1 MGWCHEFGPQIRE
14 GCGHP
19 MRAGESAC
27 SCPQCGVV
35 CQGRFAGCAEVWARG
50 PREVH
55 VVSPPAALARR
66 TPTPARVTRTPAA
79 QPSGAEQAR
88 TEVLAWLQ
96 AAFDGLRDEL
106 SVLAGGLARQ
116 QAVLSD
122 LSENRDS
129 EVASALSE
137 VRSWAAELR
146 NETLR
151 LQGFERAVAEQLRA
165 DVSATIE
172 QGVDRVA
179 SARQDDVRRALA
191 NVEERATALAEET
204 DRLQAF
210 GQTLA
215 EQLRAEVAKT
225 VQDGMSSLM
234 AAAAKTD
241 HPLAD
246 VPPTPP
252 VDTSQDLADELRAE
266 TERLQRFGETLADSV
281 REAVTSALQQ
291 AQLPGGASTPVP
303 PGSPPLAPPGTP
315 APAHAGAETLPLAP
329 AVAEDTPAV
338 AEDTPPPERAPAR
351 VGRKPAAT
359 APGGAPA
366 IPAALELPSSA
377 LVGPTLATAAV
388 DALTLARVARRRRRI
403 PATPSAGLHRADP
416 LLTDV
421 LRRLERFAMGR
432 RTAANRARTVES
444 TGRWGVDALPLGANG
459 DAEVAV
465 DLRETNGLAL
475 TGAGAADVARAMAVT
490 FFFRHRPP
498 AELLVIGEDFLA
510 GTAGVPGLVRA
521 ATVDAALA
529 VLGLA
534 PDGADM
540 DAEDTDVPSR
550 RSPAP
555 RLALI
560 SGVPEDELE
569 RLRQSVDQRPDLGVT
584 VVSVGGANP
593 RAAASIDVDT
603 GGVPSGLQPAAW
615 ADRLGDARLF
625 SLTEPEAA
633 ELVALADTSRREGED
648 LLAPELNGEVCNVT
662 ELVGRTATRAAPLI
676 DVRMLGAF
684 RIEVG
689 GEEIRGGLRTK
700 ARELLAFHLLHPE
713 GASLDAAVDA
723 LWPEADPGRGSEWFW
738 TALGNLRSRLRT
750 ACGIKDMKIIDRV
763 GDTYRLEV
771 ERFGVDVWRFE
782 EELAASSPGQR
793 HAVPSTA
800 ALEQAVAE
808 YGGEL
813 LNGDPWQ
820 WVEGAREDL
829 RRRAIDAVAHLA
841 ERRLEADDLDGALA
855 ALEHGLEIDAV
866 SEELYR
872 RTMEIQGQLSRRDAI
887 RGTFRLLQARLA
899 AYGLTPESATEKVF
913 GDLVAGA

>member
-1 MGWCHEFGPQIRE
+1 
-14 GCGHP
+14 

-35 CQGRFAGCAEVWARG
+35 CRGRFAGCAEVWARG

-66 TPTPARVTRTPAA
+66 TPTPVRVARTPAE
-79 QPSGAEQAR
+79 QPAGAEQAR

-129 EVASALSE
+129 EVATALEE
-137 VRSWAAELR
+137 VRGWASELR

-151 LQGFERAVAEQLRA
+151 LQGFERAVADQLRA
-165 DVSATIE
+165 DVSSTIE
-172 QGVDRVA
+172 QGVDRMVSIQEDAA
-179 SARQDDVRRALA
+179 STQESTANTRQDDVRQALA
-191 NVEERATALAEET
+191 QVEERATALREET
-204 DRLQAF
+204 DRLQEF
-210 GQTLA
+210 GQSLA

-225 VQDGMSSLM
+225 VEDGMSTLM
-234 AAAAKTD
+234 AAAAKTSL
-241 HPLAD
+241 PEQPEAD
-246 VPPTPP
+246 EEASAEPAP
-252 VDTSQDLADELRAE
+252 DLAAELRAE

-281 REAVTSALQQ
+281 RDAVTSALQN
-291 AQLPGGASTPVP
+291 AQLPGGAAPVAATPDAPASPEPV
-303 PGSPPLAPPGTP
+303 GASATSAAESPPVVEP
-315 APAHAGAETLPLAP
+315 AAEPQPAAA
-329 AVAEDTPAV
+329 
-338 AEDTPPPERAPAR
+338 RPAR
-351 VGRKPAAT
+351 KVAASSGT
-359 APGGAPA
+359 AAL
-366 IPAALELPSSA
+366 PAALELPSGV

-388 DALTLARVARRRRRI
+388 DALTLARVARRRRRVPTT
-403 PATPSAGLHRADP
+403 PAAGLHRADP

-421 LRRLERFAMGR
+421 LRRLERFALGR
-432 RTAANRARTVES
+432 RAAAGRARTGEPA
-444 TGRWGVDALPLGANG
+444 GRWGIDAIPLGATG
-459 DAEVAV
+459 DVEVAV

-475 TGAGAADVARAMAVT
+475 RGPAAADVARAMAVT

-498 AELLVIGEDFLA
+498 AELMVIGDDILA
-510 GTAGVPGLVRA
+510 GAAGVPGFSRA
-521 ATVDAALA
+521 ATVDAALT
-529 VLGLA
+529 VLGLEGDHDD
-534 PDGADM
+534 DGDP
-540 DAEDTDVPSR
+540 T
-550 RSPAP
+550 PAHRTPTP
-555 RLALI
+555 RLAFV
-560 SGVPEDELE
+560 SGLSEADVE
-569 RLRQSVDQRPDLGVT
+569 RLRQTVDQRPDLGVT
-584 VVSVGGANP
+584 VITVGVTAP
-593 RAAASIDVDT
+593 AAASIDVDSAGT
-603 GGVPSGLQPAAW
+603 PLAVEPAAW
-615 ADRLGDARLF
+615 AERLDDARLF
-625 SLTEPEAA
+625 TLTEPEAA
-633 ELVALADTSRREGED
+633 ELIALADASRREGED
-648 LLAPELNGEVCNVT
+648 LLAPELNGEVCHVT
-662 ELVGRTATRAAPLI
+662 EIVGRSATRAVPLI
-676 DVRMLGAF
+676 DVRMLGSF

-738 TALGNLRSRLRT
+738 TALGNLRSRLRS
-750 ACGIKDMKIIDRV
+750 ACGIKDMKIIDRN

-782 EELAASSPGQR
+782 EALVASAPGPR
-793 HAVPSTA
+793 DAVPSVE
-800 ALEQAVAE
+800 ALERAVGE

-829 RRRAIDAVAHLA
+829 RRRALDAVAHLA
-841 ERRLEADDLDGALA
+841 ERRAEAGDLDAALA
-855 ALEHGLEIDAV
+855 ALEHGLEIDAI

-899 AYGLTPESATEKVF
+899 AYALTPDPTTEKVF
-913 GDLVAGA
+913 GELVARA

>member
-1 MGWCHEFGPQIRE
+1 
-14 GCGHP
+14 
-19 MRAGESAC
+19 
-27 SCPQCGVV
+27 
-35 CQGRFAGCAEVWARG
+35 
-50 PREVH
+50 
-55 VVSPPAALARR
+55 VSPPAALARR
-66 TPTPARVTRTPAA
+66 TQTPVRAPRSPAEQQA
-79 QPSGAEQAR
+79 GADQAR

-129 EVASALSE
+129 EVATALSE
-137 VRSWAAELR
+137 VREWAAELR

-151 LQGFERAVAEQLRA
+151 LQGFERAVADQLRA
-165 DVSATIE
+165 DVSSTIE
-172 QGVDRVA
+172 QGVNRMTNA
-179 SARQDDVRRALA
+179 GGNDVRD
-191 NVEERATALAEET
+191 ALAEVEQRASALREET
-204 DRLQAF
+204 DKLQGF
-210 GQTLA
+210 GQSLA

-225 VQDGMSSLM
+225 VQDGMATLM
-234 AAAAKTD
+234 ATAAAKAED
-241 HPLAD
+241 
-246 VPPTPP
+246 PPALPEAAATPAEA
-252 VDTSQDLADELRAE
+252 SGDLAAELRAE
-266 TERLQRFGETLADSV
+266 TQRLQRFGETLADSV
-281 REAVTSALQQ
+281 RDAVTSALQQ
-291 AQLPGGASTPVP
+291 AQVSNV
-303 PGSPPLAPPGTP
+303 APPTVAPTP
-315 APAHAGAETLPLAP
+315 APDVAAP
-329 AVAEDTPAV
+329 VAPIAAADSVSEEPV
-338 AEDTPPPERAPAR
+338 VEPAPAR
-351 VGRKPAAT
+351 PTRKAGGTSAASGVPAV
-359 APGGAPA
+359 
-366 IPAALELPSSA
+366 PAALELPSGA

-403 PATPSAGLHRADP
+403 PTTPSAGLHRADP

-421 LRRLERFAMGR
+421 LRRLERFALGR
-432 RTAANRARTVES
+432 RAAAGRARTADVP
-444 TGRWGVDALPLGANG
+444 GRWGIDALPLGASG

-498 AELLVIGEDFLA
+498 AEVLVIGDDILA
-510 GTAGVPGLVRA
+510 GTAGVPGLSRVV
-521 ATVDAALA
+521 TVDAALA
-529 VLGLA
+529 ALGMA
-534 PDGADM
+534 PDGAEVERD
-540 DAEDTDVPSR
+540 DNDTP
-550 RSPAP
+550 PARGPVP
-555 RLALI
+555 RLALV
-560 SGVPEDELE
+560 SGIAEADVE
-569 RLRQSVDQRPDLGVT
+569 RLRQTVDQRPDLGVT
-584 VVSVGGANP
+584 VVTVGAGHAQT
-593 RAAASIDVDT
+593 AATIDVDAD
-603 GGVPSGLQPAAW
+603 GVPVSVEPAAW
-615 ADRLGDARLF
+615 ADRLADARLF
-625 SLTEPEAA
+625 SLTRLETA
-633 ELVALADTSRREGED
+633 ELVALADASRREGDD
-648 LLAPELNGEVCNVT
+648 LLAPELNGEVCHVT
-662 ELVGRTATRAAPLI
+662 DIVGRSATRAMPLI
-676 DVRMLGAF
+676 DVRMLGSF

-782 EELAASSPGQR
+782 EALAASTPGQR
-793 HAVPSTA
+793 HAVPSTD
-800 ALEQAVAE
+800 ALERAVTE

-829 RRRAIDAVAHLA
+829 RRRALDAVAHLG
-841 ERRLEADDLDGALA
+841 ERRLEAGDLDAALS
-855 ALEHGLEIDAV
+855 ALEHGLEIDAI

-872 RTMEIQGQLSRRDAI
+872 RTMDIQGQLSRRDAI

-899 AYGLTPESATEKVF
+899 AYGLTPDPTTEKVF
-913 GDLVAGA
+913 GDLVARA